1 MFPIQELEAKI
12 AQMKAQGQDVSALEK
27 MLKQRNAWADQVEG
41 AVIENLG
48 LKPRPSRTAFLEPEC
63 TF

>member
-41 AVIENLG
+41 AVIAEIARKQAARSQRHG
-48 LKPRPSRTAFLEPEC
+48 
-63 TF
+63 